1 MEFTCSNS
9 HAFPSLISSSSSL
22 SSLRVL
28 EKELKFGSAAD
39 ENYYSGEREG
49 VKGSNMPEN
58 LKNNLATI
66 RICDDHF
73 CRNLEAPSNNVSQI
87 GF

>member
-49 VKGSNMPEN
+49 GKR
-58 LKNNLATI
+58 KQYA
-66 RICDDHF
+66 
-73 CRNLEAPSNNVSQI
+73 
-87 GF
+87 